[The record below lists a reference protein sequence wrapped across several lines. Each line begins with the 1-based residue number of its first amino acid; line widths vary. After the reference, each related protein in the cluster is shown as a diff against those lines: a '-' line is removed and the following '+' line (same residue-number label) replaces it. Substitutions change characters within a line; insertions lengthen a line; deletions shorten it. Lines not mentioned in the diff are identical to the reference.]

1 MAANILT
8 QAGFEP
14 PEWARLAEGARPEQ
28 PAERELGEP
37 LRGWQ
42 REASKARDQQEFLTL
57 FTNLD
62 QASRALLLSQAGPHG
77 GRVLTTLPTAP
88 EFRMDNAIFRV
99 VMLRRLRM
107 QLPHGPSRCRCH
119 RAMDTYGDHRAAC
132 PNAGVLKPRGIPLE
146 RAVARICREA
156 GARVQHNVLLA
167 DMNLD
172 LPVADQRQIEVVA
185 NGLPLWH
192 GAQLA
197 VDATL
202 VCPVGRDGHPRPGG
216 DVVPGLALQQA
227 ARTKREDTYPEFLAS
242 ERSRLVVFGLE
253 VGGRWDQEALDFL
266 RGLARAKARAQPDW
280 LRASCVQ
287 GYLHRWTALAAVAA
301 QSAFAQSLL
310 ELPIGGG
317 IRVDGDCP
325 ATHDVVADARWTFP
339 VYDSRLP
346 VA

>member
-1 MAANILT
+1 M
-8 QAGFEP
+8 
-14 PEWARLAEGARPEQ
+14 
-28 PAERELGEP
+28 
-37 LRGWQ
+37 
-42 REASKARDQQEFLTL
+42 
-57 FTNLD
+57 
-62 QASRALLLSQAGPHG
+62 
-77 GRVLTTLPTAP
+77 LTTLPTAP
-88 EFRMDNAIFRV
+88 ELRLDNALFRIVLLRRMRMPLPLGPSHCRCRRRMDS
-99 VMLRRLRM
+99 L
-107 QLPHGPSRCRCH
+107 
-119 RAMDTYGDHRAAC
+119 GDHRAAC

-146 RAVARICREA
+146 KAVARICREA
-156 GARVQHNVLLA
+156 GARVRQNVLLA

-172 LPVADQRQIEVVA
+172 TPVADQRQIEVVA

-202 VCPVGRDGHPRPGG
+202 VCPVGRDGHPRRDGDIEPGI
-216 DVVPGLALQQA
+216 ALREA
-227 ARTKREDTYPEFLAS
+227 ARKKREDTYPEFLAS

-253 VGGRWDQEALDFL
+253 VGGRWDAEALDFL

-280 LRASCVQ
+280 LRASCIQ
-287 GYLHRWTALAAVAA
+287 GFLHRWTALAAVAA

-317 IRVDGDCP
+317 ICMDGDCP

-346 VA
+346 AA